1 MWLSILCELRCV
13 RRGASTFWVMM
24 HVAVALVFPKKQLG
38 RLIDSVWVLVSEC
51 ACMADAA
58 VCFDKEVLVKDAS
71 LDEVVNF
78 CNQALK
84 AMRLRIDKEESS
96 QDGKTTI
103 FASEGALV
111 PLTLKVLLSPF
122 NMQEF
127 VKKAQRSGLHVVV
140 SPDKAGVHV
149 YSYGIALDEITGKL
163 AEYTKDEIVEEVTN
177 TLDELDFENKFVKRI
192 LEHFPKAKQIR

>member
-1 MWLSILCELRCV
+1 
-13 RRGASTFWVMM
+13 
-24 HVAVALVFPKKQLG
+24 
-38 RLIDSVWVLVSEC
+38 
-51 ACMADAA
+51 MADAA
-58 VCFDKEVLVKDAS
+58 VCFDREVLVKDAS
-71 LDEVVNF
+71 VDEVVSF

-84 AMRLRIDKEESS
+84 AMRLRIDKEKSS
-96 QDGKTTI
+96 RDGKTTI

-122 NMQEF
+122 NFQEY

-140 SPDKAGVHV
+140 SSDKAGVHV
-149 YSYGIALDEITGKL
+149 YSCGIALDEITGKL
-163 AEYTKDEIVEEVTN
+163 AKYTKDKIVEEVTN